1 MSNYPKG
8 FMDPENPHS
17 PRYFLPLFFHFGV
30 FRDHMSLSYMLGI
43 GIDKQ
48 QVASLTLDLINVFVI
63 SMTIFEFRNPI
74 LNKNLKKVFW
84 QFPTKDDTDQW
95 ARLDKDV

>member
-48 QVASLTLDLINVFVI
+48 
-63 SMTIFEFRNPI
+63 
-74 LNKNLKKVFW
+74 
-84 QFPTKDDTDQW
+84 
-95 ARLDKDV
+95 